1 MLAPMGV
8 PEIGVGVGVGV
19 GMGVGVGVGF
29 GGVGVGNGRMKS
41 PLGPDEVWQNAEDA
55 ARPIKRIR

>member
-8 PEIGVGVGVGV
+8 PEVGVGVGV
-19 GMGVGVGVGF
+19 GAGVGVGVGF

-41 PLGPDEVWQNAEDA
+41 PPGPDELWQNAEA
-55 ARPIKRIR
+55 PRAVTRIR